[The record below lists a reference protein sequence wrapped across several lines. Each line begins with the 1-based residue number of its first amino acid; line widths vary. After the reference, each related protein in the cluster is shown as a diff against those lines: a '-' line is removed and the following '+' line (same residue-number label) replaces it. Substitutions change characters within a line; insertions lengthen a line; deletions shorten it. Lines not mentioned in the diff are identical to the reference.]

1 MFVRDFPP
9 FYTPC
14 AQTKAVEDFRK
25 DMLTALA
32 PVMAS
37 KTNGYFFDTCVV
49 HTGGLTLGSVRMWVD
64 EVVNLILKHR
74 Q

>member
-1 MFVRDFPP
+1 
-9 FYTPC
+9 
-14 AQTKAVEDFRK
+14 
-25 DMLTALA
+25 MLTALA